1 MCPEDVRG
9 TKSIAENEANFYT
22 SESQAEQNVPLHVW
36 AWTYTPISKKGT
48 GKMILSRIQKITK
61 KNTKKFQS
69 SKALNIA
76 QRRHLF
82 NN

>member
-48 GKMILSRIQKITK
+48 GKMILSRIQKITS
-61 KNTKKFQS
+61 FQF